1 MHPLH
6 NSVHDFLQ
14 EMEFERS
21 ICGAAVDGDVKR
33 IDKLLSQNVSPNYTD
48 GSGYTALVSQ

>member
-1 MHPLH
+1 MT
-6 NSVHDFLQ
+6 Q

-21 ICGAAVDGDVKR
+21 ICGAAVDGDAKR

-48 GSGYTALVSQ
+48 RSGYTALVSQLSSFYVL